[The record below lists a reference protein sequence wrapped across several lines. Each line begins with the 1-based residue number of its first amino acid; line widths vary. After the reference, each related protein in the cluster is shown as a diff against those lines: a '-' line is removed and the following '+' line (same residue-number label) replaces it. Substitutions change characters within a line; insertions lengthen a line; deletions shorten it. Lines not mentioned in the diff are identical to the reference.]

1 MIDPRNRPAL
11 IGSALAGV
19 AAFVVL
25 WFLGLSPILAWIAGF
40 RFFQRSAGLPDAS
53 SALMVLLREK

>member
-11 IGSALAGV
+11 LGSLIAGV

-25 WFLGLSPILAWIAGF
+25 WWLGLSPLLA
-40 RFFQRSAGLPDAS
+40 
-53 SALMVLLREK
+53 